1 MLKFLKF
8 IFVNYNFVFS
18 LIGCITGLFGTFLSL
33 FLYFKEKLQ
42 LKISHI
48 GVCYLGP
55 LQYSTISDNI
65 GVQVPT
71 YTLNNCVFSILLT
84 ISNNCKMPT
93 TINEIILNDKYKLD
107 KYSGIV
113 ETIPEN
119 LIKKGDHLISNG
131 NTYIVSDYLIP
142 TIELKPFST
151 LHGYINFFDVPYNI
165 DFNKKIKITF
175 KCVQRNCSVKLKVNP
190 MITKVIQ

>member
-1 MLKFLKF
+1 
-8 IFVNYNFVFS
+8 
-18 LIGCITGLFGTFLSL
+18 
-33 FLYFKEKLQ
+33 
-42 LKISHI
+42 
-48 GVCYLGP
+48 
-55 LQYSTISDNI
+55 
-65 GVQVPT
+65 
-71 YTLNNCVFSILLT
+71 
-84 ISNNCKMPT
+84 MPT

-165 DFNKKIKITF
+165 DLTSGKVFILKDIF
-175 KCVQRNCSVKLKVNP
+175 KENSKGYRQGCLEGQQVVRCYERCCIYRSYCRVRCKSYCR
-190 MITKVIQ
+190 